1 MRGAKSATWV
11 AMATAVALTATAC
24 GGGGSDSGD
33 DNAAVNPDGTYTYYN
48 VEPQN
53 PIIPSNTNEVGGG
66 YIVKN
71 LFRSLVGFDEKSK
84 LRMEAA
90 ESIESSDNQHFTVK
104 LKPGWKFHNGEPQTA
119 ASFVDAWN
127 WASNGKNAQLNASW
141 FEPIKGYADVHPEK
155 GDPKADKLEG
165 LKVVSDL
172 EFTIEL
178 TKPVSTF
185 KEQLFYDAFSPLPKA
200 FYKDTK
206 AFGEHPIGNGPYQM
220 DGDWSHKVEFKTKKF
235 ADYKGDDKPKNG
247 GVIFKFYNKDD
258 AAYNDLVSDKL
269 DIMYQVPNSMAGQFK
284 NDLGKRAISQMF
296 GGNTN
301 ISFPLYEGDWG
312 KPEKVKV
319 RQGLSMAIDRETIA
333 KTALKGSKDAAD
345 GITPKVVEGYQANS
359 CGEFCKFNPTKA
371 KELIKEGGGVPG
383 NKVTLTYNADGANK
397 EWADAVCNDIRQN
410 GGVECVTDPKPT
422 FQQARTDITERH
434 MKSAFR
440 MAWVQDFP
448 NIQNFISA
456 QYRTKAGANDMEFS
470 NKDVDELM
478 DKADAA
484 KTIEESNKLYAEA
497 EKKILQESMPSIPLF
512 FDHTLAGY
520 SKKVQNV
527 KFDSFRQAIWTD
539 VEVKK

>member
-1 MRGAKSATWV
+1 M
-11 AMATAVALTATAC
+11 
-24 GGGGSDSGD
+24 
-33 DNAAVNPDGTYTYYN
+33 
-48 VEPQN
+48 EPQN

-71 LFRSLVGFDEKSK
+71 LFRGLVDFDEKSK
-84 LRMEAA
+84 LRLVAA
-90 ESIESSDNQHFTVK
+90 ESIDTADNQTFKVK
-104 LKPGWKFHNGEPQTA
+104 LKPGWKFHNGEDQTA

-127 WASNGKNAQLNASW
+127 WAANAKNKQLNASW
-141 FEPIKGYADVHPEK
+141 FEPIKGYDEVHPAE
-155 GDPKADKLEG
+155 GDPKAEKMEG
-165 LKVVSDL
+165 LKVTSDL

-178 TKPVSTF
+178 KKPVSTF
-185 KEQLFYDAFSPLPKA
+185 KEQLFYDVFSPLPKA

-206 AFGEHPIGNGPYQM
+206 AFGEHPIGNGPYQQ
-220 DGDWSHKVEFKTKKF
+220 DGDWQHKVEFKTKKF

-247 GVIFKFYNKDD
+247 GVVFKFYNKDD

-269 DIMYQVPNSMAGQFK
+269 DIMYQVPNSMAGQYQ

-301 ISFPLYEGDWG
+301 ISFPLYEAEWN

-345 GITPKVVEGYQANS
+345 GYTPKVVEGYQAGS
-359 CGEFCKFNPTKA
+359 CGEFCKFDPAKA
-371 KELIKEGGGVPG
+371 KELIKAGGGVPG
-383 NKVTLTYNADGANK
+383 NKITLTYNADGANK

-422 FQQARTDITERH
+422 FQQARADITERR

-470 NKDVDELM
+470 DKAIDELM
-478 DKADAA
+478 DKADAS

-497 EKKILQESMPSIPLF
+497 EKKIIQEHMPSIPLF

>member
-11 AMATAVALTATAC
+11 AGAIVVALTATAC
-24 GGGGSDSGD
+24 GGGGSDSDD

-53 PIIPSNTNEVGGG
+53 PLIPSNTNEIGGG

-71 LFRSLVGFDEKSK
+71 LFRSLVDFDEKSK
-84 LRMEAA
+84 LRMVAA
-90 ESIESSDNQHFTVK
+90 ESIETTDNQHFKVK
-104 LKPGWKFHNGEPQTA
+104 LKPGWKFHNGEPQTS

-127 WASNGKNAQLNASW
+127 WAANAKNAQLNASW
-141 FEPIKGYADVHPEK
+141 FEPIKGYEEIHPEK

-165 LKVVSDL
+165 LKIVSDL
-172 EFTIEL
+172 EFTIDL
-178 TKPVSTF
+178 KKPVSTF
-185 KEQLFYDAFSPLPKA
+185 KEQLFYDVFSPLPKA
-200 FYKDTK
+200 FYKDPK
-206 AFGEHPIGNGPYQM
+206 AFGEHPIGNGPYQQ
-220 DGDWSHKVEFKTKKF
+220 DGDWQHKVEFKTKKF

-301 ISFPLYEGDWG
+301 IAFPLYEAEWA

-345 GITPKVVEGYQANS
+345 GYTPKVVEGYQAGA
-359 CGEFCKFNPTKA
+359 CGEFCKFDPAKA
-371 KELIKEGGGVPG
+371 KELIKAGGGVPG
-383 NKVTLTYNADGANK
+383 NKITLMYNADGANK

-422 FQQARTDITERH
+422 FQQARTDITERRL
-434 MKSAFR
+434 KSAFR

-470 NKDVDELM
+470 DKAIDELM
-478 DKADAA
+478 DKADAS

-497 EKKILQESMPSIPLF
+497 EKKILTEHMPSIPLF

>member
-11 AMATAVALTATAC
+11 AGAIAVALTATAC
-24 GGGGSDSGD
+24 GGGGNDSD

-71 LFRSLVGFDEKSK
+71 LFRGLVDFDEKSK
-84 LRMEAA
+84 LRLVAA
-90 ESIESSDNQHFTVK
+90 ESIDTADNQTFKVK
-104 LKPGWKFHNGEPQTA
+104 LKPGWKFHNGEDQTA

-127 WASNGKNAQLNASW
+127 WAANAKNKQLNASW
-141 FEPIKGYADVHPEK
+141 FEPIKGYDEVHPAE
-155 GDPKADKLEG
+155 GDPKAEKMEG
-165 LKVVSDL
+165 LKVTSDL

-178 TKPVSTF
+178 KKPVSTF
-185 KEQLFYDAFSPLPKA
+185 KEQLFYDVFSPLPKA

-206 AFGEHPIGNGPYQM
+206 AFGEHPIGNGPYQQ
-220 DGDWSHKVEFKTKKF
+220 DGDWQHKVEFKTKKF

-247 GVIFKFYNKDD
+247 GVVFKFYNKDD

-269 DIMYQVPNSMAGQFK
+269 DIMYQVPNSMAGQYQ

-301 ISFPLYEGDWG
+301 ISFPLYEAEWN

-345 GITPKVVEGYQANS
+345 GYTPKVVEGYQAGS
-359 CGEFCKFNPTKA
+359 CGEFCKFDPAKA
-371 KELIKEGGGVPG
+371 KELIKAGGGVPG
-383 NKVTLTYNADGANK
+383 NKITLTYNADGANK

-422 FQQARTDITERH
+422 FQQARADITERR

-470 NKDVDELM
+470 DKAIDELM
-478 DKADAA
+478 DKADAS

-497 EKKILQESMPSIPLF
+497 EKKIIQEHMPSIPLF

>member
-11 AMATAVALTATAC
+11 AGAIAVALTATAC
-24 GGGGSDSGD
+24 GGGGSGSDD

-71 LFRSLVGFDEKSK
+71 LFRSLVDFDEKSK
-84 LRMEAA
+84 LRMVAA
-90 ESIESSDNQHFTVK
+90 ESIETTDNQHFKVK
-104 LKPGWKFHNGEPQTA
+104 LKPGWKFHNGEPQTS

-127 WASNGKNAQLNASW
+127 WASNAKNAQLNASW
-141 FEPIKGYADVHPEK
+141 FEPIKGYEDVHPEK

-165 LKVVSDL
+165 LKIVNDL
-172 EFTIEL
+172 EFTIDL
-178 TKPVSTF
+178 KKPVSTF
-185 KEQLFYDAFSPLPKA
+185 KEQLFYDVFSPLPKA

-206 AFGEHPIGNGPYQM
+206 AFGEHPIGNGPYMM
-220 DGDWSHKVEFKTKKF
+220 DGDWQHKVEFKTKKF

-301 ISFPLYEGDWG
+301 IAFPLYEAEWA

-345 GITPKVVEGYQANS
+345 GLTPKVVEGYQAGA
-359 CGEFCKFNPTKA
+359 CGEFCKFDPAKA
-371 KELIKEGGGVPG
+371 KQLIKEGGGVPG

-422 FQQARTDITERH
+422 FQQSRTDITERR

-470 NKDVDELM
+470 VKEIDELM

-497 EKKILQESMPSIPLF
+497 EKKILQEHMPSIPLF
-512 FDHTLAGY
+512 FDHTLAGH